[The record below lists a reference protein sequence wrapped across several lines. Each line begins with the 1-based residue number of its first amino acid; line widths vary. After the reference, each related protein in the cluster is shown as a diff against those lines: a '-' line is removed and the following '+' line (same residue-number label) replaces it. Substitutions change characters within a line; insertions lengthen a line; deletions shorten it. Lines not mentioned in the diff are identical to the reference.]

1 LNILFL
7 AQRVPFPPNKGEK
20 IRTFNQLKYLADTN
34 HQVSVCAPLEHDEDV
49 NYFKTLSEK
58 YCKNISY
65 YPLPN
70 KSVRLFKGLMKGQ
83 PLSVANFYSTQLQGI
98 FDSLLATNIFDVIIC
113 TSSAMAEY
121 IYQSSIIKRSNTKLR
136 ILMDFMDLDS
146 DKWQQYAKTSHWPM
160 KWIYQREAK
169 LLSQY
174 EAKITRDFDCSFFIA
189 DAEVQLFKS
198 RVNNTGKV
206 LTLGNGIDTKNFMPA
221 TVAPNNTAPVLL
233 FTGVM
238 DYKPNVDAVLWFV
251 EQVWPTIL
259 VKYPDA
265 QFIIAGMNPRSSV
278 SELSKMQGITVTGY
292 VDDILPYYHQ
302 ADYFVAPFR
311 LARGVQNKVLQ
322 AFACGLPVI
331 ATPMGAEGISC
342 QEDHDILLANS
353 SIEFVERIQ
362 CLVQNK
368 ALTEQLILNALSLV
382 RQHYS
387 WPGKLQVLAKVL
399 AEKAK

>member
-1 LNILFL
+1 
-7 AQRVPFPPNKGEK
+7 
-20 IRTFNQLKYLADTN
+20 
-34 HQVSVCAPLEHDEDV
+34 
-49 NYFKTLSEK
+49 
-58 YCKNISY
+58 
-65 YPLPN
+65 
-70 KSVRLFKGLMKGQ
+70 
-83 PLSVANFYSTQLQGI
+83 
-98 FDSLLATNIFDVIIC
+98 
-113 TSSAMAEY
+113 MAEY

-146 DKWQQYAKTSHWPM
+146 DKWQQYAHISNWPM
-160 KWIYQREAK
+160 KSIYQREAK
-169 LLSQY
+169 LLSHY
-174 EAKITRDFDCSFFIA
+174 EAKITHDFDCCFFIT
-189 DAEVQLFKS
+189 DDEVELFKA
-198 RVNNTGKV
+198 RVDNAGKV

-265 QFIIAGMNPRSSV
+265 QFIIAGMNPCSSV

-331 ATPMGAEGISC
+331 SSPMGAEGIAC

-353 SIEFVERIQ
+353 AIEFVERIQ
-362 CLVQNK
+362 YLVQNK
-368 ALTEQLILNALSLV
+368 ALTEQLIINALSLV

-387 WPGKLQVLAKVL
+387 WQVNYRY
-399 AEKAK
+399 